1 MDEISK
7 KDLLVETGISYGQL
21 YRWKREGLIP
31 EEWFVKRSAFTG
43 QETFFPRTLMLER
56 VRAILTMKDGL
67 SLDQIREQFENLPLL
82 CDARETLLAT
92 VDGDEDFVNALKQ
105 PTHHE
110 KLPLSVLAAALGL
123 YEWLLEAQVL
133 RADQLKLVDETLRLG
148 ASFPP
153 GRPPAAITLFKT
165 DEKPGDEKPGT
176 AYHLCLSAD
185 ALVPQFDSG
194 IKVLTHLEVET
205 IIERKR
211 SKLLGAPPDKTA

>member
-31 EEWFVKRSAFTG
+31 EEWFIKRSAFTG

-82 CDARETLLAT
+82 CDTRETLLAAT
-92 VDGDEDFVNALKQ
+92 DGDEDFVNALEQ
-105 PTHHE
+105 PTHHK
-110 KLPLSVLAAALGL
+110 KLALPVLTAALGL
-123 YEWLLEAQVL
+123 YEWLLESRVL
-133 RADQLKLVDETLRLG
+133 RAEQLKLVDETLRLG

-153 GRPPAAITLFKT
+153 GRPPAAITLFET
-165 DEKPGDEKPGT
+165 DEKPGT

-185 ALVPQFDSG
+185 ALVPQFDSS

-211 SKLLGAPPDKTA
+211 SKLLGVPSDKTA